1 MISIYLGI
9 DLAGRTTNRTS
20 LAVIATTASKPKLS
34 ICGKDS
40 FKGKRGE
47 EADRYLIQTI
57 TSLRPVVVGIDS
69 PLSLPR
75 YFQNPDKLPANEIP
89 DYLYRRCD
97 KESGGMSTMY
107 LGALSARGIFLKDR
121 FTREGIEV
129 IEVYPK
135 KTLEGLGI
143 EIGSGG
149 KKSYKKDLDQ
159 AVKIYKDL
167 GLEVGFQIEPGIR
180 IKSSDDLDAVL
191 AALTVYGFKHY
202 YKSTAQVGDE
212 DEGQIVYLTKKF
224 W

>member
-1 MISIYLGI
+1 MVSTYIGI

-20 LAVIATTASKPKLS
+20 LTVITTTTSKPKLS
-34 ICGKDS
+34 ICGKDP

-57 TSLRPVVVGIDS
+57 TSRRPAVVGIDS

-75 YFQNPDKLPANEIP
+75 YFQNPDKFPANEIP

-97 KESGGMSTMY
+97 KDSGGMSTMY
-107 LGALSARGIFLKDR
+107 LGALTARGIFLKDR
-121 FTREGIEV
+121 LTREGIEV

-143 EIGSGG
+143 ETGPRG
-149 KKSYKKDLDQ
+149 KKSYKKDLTQ
-159 AVKIYKDL
+159 ARMIYRDL
-167 GLEVGFQIEPGIR
+167 GLEAGFQIEPAIEL
-180 IKSSDDLDAVL
+180 SDDHDLDAVL
-191 AALTVYGFKHY
+191 AALTIYGFKHHC
-202 YKSTAQVGDE
+202 KSTALIGDK
-212 DEGQIVYLTKKF
+212 DEGQIIYLTEKF